1 VIKDLFETIKRL
13 YSLKII
19 IAYIL
24 LFIIIQI
31 PLFQIVPDFLK
42 LDTIESPESYLRSLL
57 TIVIGFSGIILTIF
71 LVVYNSIS
79 KKLRRY
85 SFDFIFDNPWIRV
98 IFSIFSGSIIFIA
111 FSLITVNKSSENSII
126 SSLYFSSLISF
137 LSLIIQFPLILSALK
152 HSNSYRQIKQL
163 IDNISEKDIT
173 VLVRPAKVEI
183 IDIEVL
189 ERNRIILL
197 KDIGV
202 FAIKENDWGIP
213 QTIINELYEKLIE
226 PLNSETNREVIKDN
240 TSSLCFIL
248 NHFKNIA
255 ISETDYITTRVTL
268 NALYRI
274 HFHYAK
280 NKIRN
285 LRNNSV
291 DEVLKD
297 MLRRLI
303 ENNNFYQLQ
312 SDILN
317 SASSVIREHLKSIEY
332 SDEDLPTSDYNM
344 SNLQNRIEYKH
355 DDISNY
361 WFYVKN
367 DLPDLFFEPLIQ
379 SLDCKN
385 KNVYDYYNMN
395 LHNLFSDIYDSKTL
409 TEHQKNDAYN
419 QFSYRARMSLNCAI
433 RNEVYENISI
443 HSNTQIET
451 WLIDK
456 RKYAWSAFY
465 DFSNLLEKLNKK
477 NIATLYIDDFFYIAR
492 SISHKNI
499 DKQIKNEVIDFIV
512 KKGFELFRS
521 EDSNDFTKSELNRQL
536 KWLNDYLI
544 HEEDLLELKEKYS
557 SEMESLT

>member
-1 VIKDLFETIKRL
+1 MIKDLFETIKRL